1 MSRSFPDAILVR
13 VLRLLAFLSGCIVLF
28 VFLHL
33 VLEAWPALETP
44 GLRRFL
50 TDDAWRPAGGPP
62 DARYGFAPM
71 VVGSLA
77 ATLGAMLLAAPLG
90 YCSAVFCHQCAPP
103 RLRGAYRRI
112 VELLAGIPS
121 VVYGLWGLVTLA
133 PLVRAIEPP
142 GPSLLTGSLVLGL
155 MILPTVA
162 LLADAAFASVPRAQ
176 LQAAAAVS
184 LSRWRTLLA
193 VHLPQARPGLW
204 GALLLGTARALGETM
219 AVLMVCGNVIQVPK
233 SVFNPVRT
241 LTADIAL
248 ELGYATGTHRSALFV
263 LWLFLMGAVVVLV
276 AAAELLGSNRAR
288 A

>member
-1 MSRSFPDAILVR
+1 LSRSFPDAILVR

-90 YCSAVFCHQCAPP
+90 FCSAVFCHQCAPP